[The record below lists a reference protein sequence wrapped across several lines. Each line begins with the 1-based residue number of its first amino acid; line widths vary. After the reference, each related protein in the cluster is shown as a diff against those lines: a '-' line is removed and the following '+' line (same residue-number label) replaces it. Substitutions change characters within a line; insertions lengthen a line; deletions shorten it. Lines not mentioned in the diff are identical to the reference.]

1 MKDTLHFKPLTH
13 KNNYV
18 RSSLTQDTLFVDIET
33 SGLSAEK
40 NHIYCI
46 GCSYLTNDQLAVRLL
61 FAETENEE
69 SLILQKF
76 VDLCS
81 GFHQLIT
88 FNGTTFD
95 LPFPDCQSIGGTFP
109 HRSLSGNPAFK
120 KATSAE

>member
-46 GCSYLTNDQLAVRLL
+46 GCSYLINDQLAVRLL
-61 FAETENEE
+61 FAET
-69 SLILQKF
+69 
-76 VDLCS
+76 
-81 GFHQLIT
+81 
-88 FNGTTFD
+88 
-95 LPFPDCQSIGGTFP
+95 
-109 HRSLSGNPAFK
+109 
-120 KATSAE
+120 